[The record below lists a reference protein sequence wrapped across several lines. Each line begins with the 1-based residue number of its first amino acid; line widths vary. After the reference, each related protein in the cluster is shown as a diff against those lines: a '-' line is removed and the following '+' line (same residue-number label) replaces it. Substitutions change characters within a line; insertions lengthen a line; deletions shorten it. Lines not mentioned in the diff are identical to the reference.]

1 MARAGSANTGKES
14 NMADSEQDKA
24 KVAKMIVR
32 AWRDPAFKA
41 RLLADPHGALKEAGV
56 AVPAGATVKAVEN
69 TDKHFHLVLPPKP
82 SGELSDEA
90 LVKVAAGGS
99 PYEGGVNFDMG
110 GIGKFHPHRD

>member
-69 TDKHFHLVLPPKP
+69 TDKHFHLVLPPMP
-82 SGELSDEA
+82 PGELSDEA
-90 LVKVAAGGS
+90 LDKVAAGSITFGFGLGGNGGS
-99 PYEGGVNFDMG
+99 GGDG
-110 GIGKFHPHRD
+110 